1 MLQLKKVIANK
12 LLNCRIIISQ
22 PIVRNDIPSARLVIR
37 SLINK
42 RNNLNLEMV
51 DNSNIEF
58 EHLGRKGL
66 HLNKWGTSKL
76 AMNYI
81 SLIHEFQH

>member
-1 MLQLKKVIANK
+1 
-12 LLNCRIIISQ
+12 
-22 PIVRNDIPSARLVIR
+22 
-37 SLINK
+37 
-42 RNNLNLEMV
+42 MV

-58 EHLGRKGL
+58 EQLGRKGL

-81 SLIHEFQH
+81 SLIREFQH